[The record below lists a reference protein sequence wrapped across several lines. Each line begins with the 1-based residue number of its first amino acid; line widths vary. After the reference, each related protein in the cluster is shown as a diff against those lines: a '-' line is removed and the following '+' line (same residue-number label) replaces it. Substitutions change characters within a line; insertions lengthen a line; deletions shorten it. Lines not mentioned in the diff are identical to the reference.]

1 MKIAPLFH
9 ELNKRD
15 GFEPIIVHTGLHYDL
30 NMSDVFFQELNL
42 PEPHIHLNIGSGTH
56 AFQTSNV
63 MIVYEKVLLKDRPD
77 LTKIQTKKQQ
87 KIWHPHK
94 IDYLFL
100 THAHIDHIG
109 RVPDLIDGGM
119 GTRLYD
125 LDIMKPGQSLFDV
138 TCAELSDT
146 AS

>member
-1 MKIAPLFH
+1 MKIAPLF
-9 ELNKRD
+9 
-15 GFEPIIVHTGLHYDL
+15 
-30 NMSDVFFQELNL
+30 
-42 PEPHIHLNIGSGTH
+42 
-56 AFQTSNV
+56 
-63 MIVYEKVLLKDRPD
+63 
-77 LTKIQTKKQQ
+77 
-87 KIWHPHK
+87 
-94 IDYLFL
+94 
-100 THAHIDHIG
+100 HAHIDHIG